1 MLENDLLKKF
11 DVVPID
17 KLPIMLLSFIEN
29 LMSKLYFLRL
39 AYTMITPRH
48 ITFQTNT
55 LAILFLIIFSFVNV
69 QEWKHLKGITYCLS
83 CMESLNCIISF
94 LKQDF
99 SLHLSSQCTANPIIK
114 VLSKLFKEIF
124 NQISNF
130 HQKSNFYKNYNRF
143 WIVRN

>member
-39 AYTMITPRH
+39 AYTMTTPRH
-48 ITFQTNT
+48 ITFQTNP

-69 QEWKHLKGITYCLS
+69 QE
-83 CMESLNCIISF
+83 
-94 LKQDF
+94 
-99 SLHLSSQCTANPIIK
+99 
-114 VLSKLFKEIF
+114 
-124 NQISNF
+124 
-130 HQKSNFYKNYNRF
+130 
-143 WIVRN
+143 